1 MMAGARSFPR
11 RSDELSG
18 SPQSLLEPVQETAPT
33 RDINGL
39 SGVGADAP
47 PEELIGSAAPR
58 PYDDRLRVM
67 LDAGTYSLASLKLGR
82 RRPVKDL
89 GAAIASTSCS
99 QRWRDRRRF
108 NGGDLRGVVFPR
120 CVSVGGGGFNGGHL
134 RGVL

>member
-1 MMAGARSFPR
+1 MAGARRFPR

-18 SPQSLLEPVQETAPT
+18 WPQVPLLEPVRETAPT

-67 LDAGTYSLASLKLGR
+67 LDTGTYSLASLKLGTR
-82 RRPVKDL
+82 VPVKDL
-89 GAAIASTSCS
+89 GAAIAYN
-99 QRWRDRRRF
+99 F
-108 NGGDLRGVVFPR
+108 V
-120 CVSVGGGGFNGGHL
+120 
-134 RGVL
+134 